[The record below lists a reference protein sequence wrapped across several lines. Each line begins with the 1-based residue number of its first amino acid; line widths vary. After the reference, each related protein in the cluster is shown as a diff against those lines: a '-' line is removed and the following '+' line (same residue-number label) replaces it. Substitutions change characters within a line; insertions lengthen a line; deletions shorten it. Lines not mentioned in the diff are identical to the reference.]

1 MNGYFQIQIDKKGV
15 SVILIPPVDGGEN
28 IRVAELKEYLN
39 IIALPYD
46 AMAINAAL
54 YSLENKEAVV
64 FLNSVKRPPVRE
76 ICTIT
81 TAADSM
87 TAVLR
92 LYPPS
97 AGGAQLSKAQILEE
111 LQKAKIKFGIDEEA
125 IRKLLEKREYCTDI
139 IVAKGQPLTAGKDAE
154 IVYYF
159 DKNNEARPELK
170 RSEERRV
177 GKECM

>member
-125 IRKLLEKREYCTDI
+125 IRKLLEKR
-139 IVAKGQPLTAGKDAE
+139 
-154 IVYYF
+154 
-159 DKNNEARPELK
+159 
-170 RSEERRV
+170 S
-177 GKECM
+177 